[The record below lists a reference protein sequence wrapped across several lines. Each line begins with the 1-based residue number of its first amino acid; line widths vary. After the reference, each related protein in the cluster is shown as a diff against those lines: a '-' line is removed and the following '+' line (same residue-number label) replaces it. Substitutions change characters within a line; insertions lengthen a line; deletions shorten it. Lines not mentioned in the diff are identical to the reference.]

1 MVIPKKEKKMKKIFY
16 LLAAAAT
23 LLAASCNKIETTEQE
38 ITPDAI
44 QLNIKV
50 ANLTGTPDTKA
61 AKTGWV
67 SGDKINIWLD
77 DWNYPEPKENHI
89 PDMVITYDGS
99 AWKVSSQVS
108 GLSAR
113 LKANGKLTAVFEGYN
128 DLSKYTYAL
137 KDGEWFYPVKVLG
150 IDDVY
155 NSPMVVAANGL
166 SYSYSNGTITANL
179 DNWKIHTQ
187 FKVLLKNDNSKLI
200 HSADKYYLQ
209 VKNITT
215 GKYASAKGTIG
226 VNPRNPVKNY
236 PTIQYGQ
243 SNMKGFAGG
252 VQEADG
258 IAFYYINLSASS
270 EDIQFTLYNSQDA
283 TVTTYTAIGKT
294 VTCND
299 KKCIGVAINY
309 SKFTTLLSALSGS
322 FSVSDTK
329 KVHFSHGN
337 LRYTVSSGIWD
348 FYPNQYDCA
357 STYES
362 NVISLFNW
370 GYNKTQSII
379 PDGSFT
385 NNVSLASG
393 NLVSEQDWGY
403 HVGEKNTWRT
413 LTTKEWQYLFNE
425 GAYANATRAGLY
437 AYGVTV
443 AGRPNCTVLYPDGFK
458 GTKVSNG
465 DLTSYDTASEWEE
478 AQSEGVVCLP
488 AVGSR
493 NGANVSNVGVLGNYW
508 SSTAY
513 NYNRA
518 DNMYFDKDKI
528 LPGTYSYK
536 DNAYAVRLVT
546 AAK

>member
-1 MVIPKKEKKMKKIFY
+1 MKKIIY
-16 LLAAAAT
+16 LFAAAAT

-61 AKTGWV
+61 AKTDWV
-67 SGDKINIWLD
+67 SGDKINIWFD
-77 DWNYPEPKENHI
+77 NWNNTKPKENHI
-89 PDMVITYDGS
+89 PDMVITYNGS
-99 AWKVSSQVS
+99 VWKVSSQVS

-113 LKANGKLTAVFEGYN
+113 LKANGKLTALFEGFN
-128 DLSKYTYAL
+128 DLSKYTYNY
-137 KDGEWFYPVKVLG
+137 DDCEWFYPAKVKLA
-150 IDDVY
+150 IATYENVY
-155 NSPMVVAANGL
+155 NSPMVVAAKGL

-179 DNWKIHTQ
+179 DNWNFDTM

-215 GKYASAKGTIG
+215 NEYASAKGAIVVMPG
-226 VNPRNPVKNY
+226 SVNPSILNGSSNNY
-236 PTIQYGQ
+236 
-243 SNMKGFAGG
+243 GFAAG

-258 IAFYYINLSASS
+258 IAFYYISLSASS

-283 TVTTYTAIGKT
+283 TIATFTATGKT
-294 VTCND
+294 VAYD
-299 KKCIGVAINY
+299 SKKCTGVAINY
-309 SKFTTLLSALSGS
+309 SKFTTLSSALSGS
-322 FSVSDTK
+322 FSVSKTQ

-337 LRYTVSSGIWD
+337 LRYTVSSGVWD

-443 AGRPNCTVLYPDGFK
+443 AGKENCTVLYPDGFS

-465 DLTSYDTASEWEE
+465 DLTSYDTASEWEA
-478 AQSEGVVCLP
+478 AQNEGVVCLP
-488 AVGSR
+488 AVGYRSSGSV
-493 NGANVSNVGVLGNYW
+493 NDVNQTATYW

-513 NYNRA
+513 NSNNAYIVYFNSTKLLSGPYNNRA
-518 DNMYFDKDKI
+518 H
-528 LPGTYSYK
+528 G
-536 DNAYAVRLVT
+536 YAVRLVT
-546 AAK
+546 DAK

>member
-1 MVIPKKEKKMKKIFY
+1 MKKIFY

-67 SGDKINIWLD
+67 SGDKINIWFD
-77 DWNYPEPKENHI
+77 DWNFKEEADNHI

-99 AWKVSSQVS
+99 VWKVSSQVS

-113 LKANGKLTAVFEGYN
+113 LKANGKLTALFEGFN
-128 DLSKYTYAL
+128 DLSKYTYQYYT
-137 KDGEWFYPVKVLG
+137 GEWFHPAKVKPA
-150 IDDVY
+150 IATYEDVY
-155 NSPMVVAANGL
+155 NSPMVAYAEGL
-166 SYSYSNGTITANL
+166 SYSYSDGNITANL
-179 DNWKIHTQ
+179 DNWNFGTM

-215 GKYASAKGTIG
+215 GKYADAKGAFVVIS
-226 VNPRNPVKNY
+226 NSNY
-236 PTIQYGQ
+236 PTI
-243 SNMKGFAGG
+243 SNGSSNYSGFAAG

-258 IAFYYINLSASS
+258 IAFYYTELSASS
-270 EDIQFTLYNSQDA
+270 ADIQFTLYNGQDA
-283 TVTTYTAIGKT
+283 TITTFTATGKT
-294 VTCND
+294 VTPD
-299 KKCIGVAINY
+299 TKKCTYVAINY
-309 SKFTTLLSALSGS
+309 SKFTTLSSALSGS
-322 FSVSDTK
+322 FSVSNTK

-370 GYNKTQSII
+370 GYNETQSII

-393 NLVSEQDWGY
+393 NLMLEQDWGY

-443 AGRPNCTVLYPDGFK
+443 AGKENCTVLYPDGFS

-465 DLTSYDTASEWEE
+465 DLTSYDTASEWEA
-478 AQSEGVVCLP
+478 AQNEGVVCLP
-488 AVGSR
+488 AVGYRSSGSV
-493 NGANVSNVGVLGNYW
+493 NYVNQTATYW

-513 NYNRA
+513 DSNNAYIV
-518 DNMYFDKDKI
+518 YFSSSNL
-528 LPGTYSYK
+528 LPGSYNNR
-536 DNAYAVRLVT
+536 DYGYAVRLVT
-546 AAK
+546 DVK

>member
-1 MVIPKKEKKMKKIFY
+1 MKKIIY
-16 LLAAAAT
+16 LFAAAAT

-67 SGDKINIWLD
+67 SGDKINIWFD
-77 DWNYPEPKENHI
+77 NWNNTEQEENHI

-99 AWKVSSQVS
+99 VWKVSSQVS

-113 LKANGKLTAVFEGYN
+113 LKSNGKLTALFEGFN
-128 DLSKYTYAL
+128 DLSKYTY
-137 KDGEWFYPVKVLG
+137 DYDRGEWFHPANRYLG
-150 IDDVY
+150 VAADKVY
-155 NSPMVVAANGL
+155 NSPMVVYAEGL
-166 SYSYSNGTITANL
+166 SYSYSAGTITADL
-179 DNWKIHTQ
+179 ENWNFYTT

-200 HSADKYYLQ
+200 HSAEKYYLQ
-209 VKNITT
+209 VKNITANT
-215 GKYASAKGTIG
+215 YAGAKGAII
-226 VNPRNPVKNY
+226 VNPRSDY
-236 PTIQYGQ
+236 PTIGEGS
-243 SNMKGFAGG
+243 SNYSGFAAG

-258 IAFYYINLSASS
+258 IAFYYNSLSASS
-270 EDIQFTLYNSQDA
+270 ADIQFTLYNGQDA
-283 TVTTYTAIGKT
+283 TISTFTATGKT
-294 VTCND
+294 VTCNE
-299 KKCIGVAINY
+299 KKCTGVAINY
-309 SKFTTLLSALSGS
+309 SKFTTLSSALSGS
-322 FSVSDTK
+322 FSVSNTK

-370 GYNKTQSII
+370 GYNETQSII
-379 PDGSFT
+379 PNGSFT
-385 NNVSLASG
+385 DNVNRASG
-393 NLVSEQDWGY
+393 DLIFEQDWGY
-403 HVGEKNTWRT
+403 HVGVKNTWRT

-425 GAYANATRAGLY
+425 GDVANATRAGLY

-443 AGRPNCTVLYPDGFK
+443 AGKANCTVLYPDGFS

-465 DLTSYDTASEWEE
+465 DLTSYDTAAEWEA
-478 AQSEGVVCLP
+478 AQNEGVVCLP

-493 NGANVSNVGVLGNYW
+493 SGASVSNVGVLGNYW
-508 SSTAY
+508 SSTANDSNNAY
-513 NYNRA
+513 IV
-518 DNMYFDKDKI
+518 YFSNSNL
-528 LPGTYSYK
+528 LPGSYNK
-536 DNAYAVRLVT
+536 RDYGYAVRLVT
-546 AAK
+546 DAK

>member
-1 MVIPKKEKKMKKIFY
+1 MKKIFY

-38 ITPDAI
+38 ITPDEI

-67 SGDKINIWLD
+67 SGDKINIWFD
-77 DWNYPEPKENHI
+77 NWNNTKPVENHI

-99 AWKVSSQVS
+99 VWKVSSQVS

-113 LKANGKLTAVFEGYN
+113 LKANGKLTALFEGFN
-128 DLSKYTYAL
+128 DLSKYTYNY
-137 KDGEWFYPVKVLG
+137 DRGEWFHPAKVKMP
-150 IDDVY
+150 IPPYDAVY
-155 NSPMVVAANGL
+155 NSPMVVYAAGL
-166 SYSYSNGTITANL
+166 SYSYSYGTITANL
-179 DNWKIHTQ
+179 DNWNFYTM

-209 VKNITT
+209 VKNIKT
-215 GKYASAKGTIG
+215 GEFANAKGAILVTPRSDYPSIG
-226 VNPRNPVKNY
+226 QGSSNY
-236 PTIQYGQ
+236 I
-243 SNMKGFAGG
+243 GFAAG
-252 VQEADG
+252 VEEADG
-258 IAFYYINLSASS
+258 IAFYYNSLSASS
-270 EDIQFTLYNSQDA
+270 ADIQFTLYNGQDA
-283 TVTTYTAIGKT
+283 TIATFTATGKT
-294 VTCND
+294 VECDGT
-299 KKCIGVAINY
+299 KCTNVAINY
-309 SKFTTLLSALSGS
+309 SKFTTLSSALSGS
-322 FSVSDTK
+322 FSVSNTK

-337 LRYTVSSGIWD
+337 LRYTVSSGVWD

-413 LTTKEWQYLFNE
+413 LTTEEWQYLFNE
-425 GAYANATRAGLY
+425 GDYTNATRAGLY

-443 AGRPNCTVLYPDGFK
+443 AGKANCTVLYPDGFS

-465 DLTSYDTASEWEE
+465 DHTSYDTASEWEA
-478 AQSEGVVCLP
+478 AQNAGVVCLP

-493 NGANVSNVGVLGNYW
+493 SGASVSNVGVLGNYW
-508 SSTAY
+508 SSTPYDSNNAY
-513 NYNRA
+513 IV
-518 DNMYFDKDKI
+518 YFSSSNL
-528 LPGTYSYK
+528 LPGSNNKRDYG
-536 DNAYAVRLVT
+536 YAVRLVT
-546 AAK
+546 DAE

>member
-16 LLAAAAT
+16 LLVAAAT

-61 AKTGWV
+61 TKTGWV
-67 SGDKINIWLD
+67 SGDKINIWFD
-77 DWNYPEPKENHI
+77 NWNYPKPKENHI

-108 GLSAR
+108 GLTSR
-113 LKANGKLTAVFEGYN
+113 LTANGKLTALFEGYN

-155 NSPMVVAANGL
+155 NSRMVVAANGL
-166 SYSYSNGTITANL
+166 SYSYSYGTITANL

-226 VNPRNPVKNY
+226 VNPGNNY

-283 TVTTYTAIGKT
+283 TVTTYTATGKT

-362 NVISLFNW
+362 NVISLFTW
-370 GYNKTQSII
+370 GYNETQSII
-379 PDGSFT
+379 PNGST
-385 NNVSLASG
+385 SDNVSRESG
-393 NLVSEQDWGY
+393 NLSYSEDWGSQ
-403 HVGEKNTWRT
+403 VGSKDTWRT
-413 LTTKEWQYLFNE
+413 LTTEEWQYLFDE
-425 GAYANATRAGLY
+425 GFYTNATRKGLY
-437 AYGVTV
+437 ACGVTV
-443 AGRPNCTVLYPDGFK
+443 AGLANCTVLYPDGFSGK
-458 GTKVSNG
+458 KVRNG
-465 DLTSYDTASEWEE
+465 DLTSYDTASEWEA
-478 AQSEGVVCLP
+478 AQNEGVVCLP
-488 AVGSR
+488 AVGYRSSGSV
-493 NGANVSNVGVLGNYW
+493 NYVNQTATYW

-513 NYNRA
+513 DSNNAYIV
-518 DNMYFDKDKI
+518 YFSSSNL
-528 LPGTYSYK
+528 LPGSYNNR
-536 DNAYAVRLVT
+536 DYGYAVRLVT
-546 AAK
+546 DVK

>member
-108 GLSAR
+108 GLTSR
-113 LKANGKLTAVFEGYN
+113 LKANGQLTALFEGYN

-337 LRYTVSSGIWD
+337 LRYTVSSRIWD

-362 NVISLFNW
+362 NVISLFTW
-370 GYNKTQSII
+370 GYNETQSII
-379 PDGSFT
+379 PNGRTSD
-385 NNVSLASG
+385 NVSRESG
-393 NLVSEQDWGY
+393 NLSYSEDWGSQ
-403 HVGEKNTWRT
+403 VGDKDTWRT
-413 LTTKEWQYLFNE
+413 LTTEEWQYLFNE
-425 GAYANATRAGLY
+425 GVYANATREGLY
-437 AYGVTV
+437 ACGVTV
-443 AGRPNCTVLYPDGFK
+443 AGKKNCTVLYPDGFS

-465 DLTSYDTASEWEE
+465 DLTSYDTASEWEA
-478 AQSEGVVCLP
+478 AQNEGVVCLP

-493 NGANVSNVGVLGNYW
+493 SGASVSNVGVLGNYW
-508 SSTAY
+508 SSTPYDSNNAY
-513 NYNRA
+513 IV
-518 DNMYFDKDKI
+518 YFSSSNL
-528 LPGTYSYK
+528 LPGSNNK
-536 DNAYAVRLVT
+536 RDFGYAVRLVT
-546 AAK
+546 DAK